1 MRTLAMQRRPGA
13 ATARRTSSVSGAG
26 AAGRQRAG
34 SRQGT
39 NPMLSPTDH
48 RQSSHHIH
56 HPLST
61 HLPPDTRRKKG
72 VPKKVKKKHARAS
85 VPGETPTIEEAEEDE
100 DEACDTETERSAEE
114 LLQPG
119 PPEAVQVRPG
129 LGVGGSSEAFRG
141 TAKVPEPMV
150 PVARGHGSTAASSS
164 HAPSQ
169 FFLQE
174 DEVTEHQAEDS
185 VAPPVLPGSPP
196 NPHGSRSPKEAQ
208 AGR

>member
-1 MRTLAMQRRPGA
+1 M
-13 ATARRTSSVSGAG
+13 SGVWG

-34 SRQGT
+34 SGQGT
-39 NPMLSPTDH
+39 NPTPSPADH

-72 VPKKVKKKHARAS
+72 VPKKGKKKHRRAS

-119 PPEAVQVRPG
+119 QPEAVQVRGG
-129 LGVGGSSEAFRG
+129 LGAGGSA
-141 TAKVPEPMV
+141 VP
-150 PVARGHGSTAASSS
+150 
-164 HAPSQ
+164 
-169 FFLQE
+169 
-174 DEVTEHQAEDS
+174 
-185 VAPPVLPGSPP
+185 PGSG
-196 NPHGSRSPKEAQ
+196 GSWDERLGRRSW
-208 AGR
+208 R